1 MEEKRVK
8 GANRNERR
16 TKRMKEGA
24 RRSNQQRKTTSR
36 RDWIE
41 RDDVGGWKSDASSG
55 WWREKTATI
64 DRVVEG
70 ENDDDGGRRKRLR
83 SIGWWRE
90 KMTMM
95 VDGGGRERLRS
106 DDFEWWVADGN
117 DD

>member
-16 TKRMKEGA
+16 TKQMKEGA
-24 RRSNQQRKTTSR
+24 RRSNQQRNTTSR

-41 RDDVGGWKSDASSG
+41 RDDVGGRKSDANGG

-64 DRVVEG
+64 DQLVEE
-70 ENDDDGGRRKRLR
+70 ENGNDGGRRKRLR

-90 KMTMM
+90 KTTTMM
-95 VDGGGRERLRS
+95 DGEGRKRLRS
-106 DDFEWWVADGN
+106 EGFEWWVADEN